1 MAEWHLKFF
10 VEPGEAE
17 LRFRHLFRTFQ
28 ADDHVES
35 VEISVDSTQPG
46 AHGIRVVFKPGY
58 DKPANQRL
66 HHCDKVYGTLP
77 SERKSRYER
86 LLADDFFDD

>member
-1 MAEWHLKFF
+1 MAEWNLKFF

-17 LRFRHLFRTFQ
+17 LRFRHLYSTLQ
-28 ADDHVES
+28 SDAHVEF
-35 VEISVDSTQPG
+35 VEISTDSTQPG
-46 AHGIRVVFKPGY
+46 AHGIRVVFKQDH
-58 DKPANQRL
+58 DKPENQRL

-86 LLADDFFDD
+86 LLEDDFFDD